1 MFGIRAVLL
10 LSLVTNVFVNG
21 YQDEG
26 KLDGELEV
34 LLKRLQERL
43 KDEERG
49 YELQDLFERR
59 IGMGISGISVDPD
72 VVEKYVAFKKNNPAT
87 YKWIT
92 LKIDQSRKLIV
103 IDKTDIRRGR
113 DENEAQFN
121 EMKSQLTSEPRYILF
136 LFQFMKNGEGR
147 DAIALIGWIPDSTRS
162 KLKLLY
168 SMSVE
173 AIIEKCEGINF
184 TFEVDDETDL
194 DYKTILAKIARNK
207 PNTGQS

>member
-72 VVEKYVAFKKNNPAT
+72 VVEK
-87 YKWIT
+87 
-92 LKIDQSRKLIV
+92 
-103 IDKTDIRRGR
+103 
-113 DENEAQFN
+113 
-121 EMKSQLTSEPRYILF
+121 
-136 LFQFMKNGEGR
+136 
-147 DAIALIGWIPDSTRS
+147 IPDSTRS